1 VSPTEPLATT
11 DEGADP
17 DRREFFRVE
26 DRVNLRHRRIERD
39 ALALPAE
46 SHFDNSEVFWL
57 MRELRTVDIEHHSR
71 LRGLSE
77 HDRELGLYLK
87 GINRKIELVAGALAA
102 LDRMHSGVSPQP
114 VLLSEGGLSFHADAD
129 FTIGDLLVL
138 QLTLLPEH
146 LGLALY
152 GEVTSVDT
160 ARRRVGIG
168 FLRLREADRQI
179 LARHILQVQ
188 IAARRHGQDA
198 ETT

>member
-1 VSPTEPLATT
+1 MPSTETQV
-11 DEGADP
+11 ADDSADA

-26 DRVNLRHRRIERD
+26 DRVNLRWCRIDRD

-46 SHFDNSEVFWL
+46 SHFDNSELFWL

-71 LRGLSE
+71 LRGLAE

-102 LDRMHSGVSPQP
+102 LDRMHSGVTPQP
-114 VLLSEGGLSFHADAD
+114 VLLSEGGLSFHGNDSPA
-129 FTIGDLLVL
+129 IGDLLAL
-138 QLTLLPEH
+138 QLTLLPEY

-152 GEVTSVDT
+152 GEVTSVDVGQ
-160 ARRRVGIG
+160 RRIGIS

-188 IAARRHGQDA
+188 ITARRQGQA
-198 ETT
+198 PETL